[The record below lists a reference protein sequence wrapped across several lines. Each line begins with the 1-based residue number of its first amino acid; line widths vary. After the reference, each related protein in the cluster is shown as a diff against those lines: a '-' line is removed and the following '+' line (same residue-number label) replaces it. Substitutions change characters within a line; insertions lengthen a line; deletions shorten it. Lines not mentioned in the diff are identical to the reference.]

1 MSPHGM
7 LHRIKTPARAVAKTE
22 RAVAKTARRLASRC
36 SGDNLW
42 TPGAYW
48 LEPCEA
54 NDMSGEASDMTGRRV

>member
-1 MSPHGM
+1 MSPHGV
-7 LHRIKTPARAVAKTE
+7 LHRIKTPARAVAKT
-22 RAVAKTARRLASRC
+22 AQRLASRC
-36 SGDNLW
+36 SGDNRL